1 MLVGRP
7 RPERCMQSDLRFLCA
22 RGDRW
27 CPAPRRGPGVSDG
40 VRTQCGP
47 GRPRSRPAPVPYGA
61 RPPAALGPP
70 RAVTDRSAVS
80 GWPFLL
86 WEGLG
91 GAGHWSAL
99 AASRPGLRKV
109 RLCEGGSWLS
119 RRLACSVRCR
129 QSQETHEFYAASAS
143 VLDMPRVWGFLAVVS
158 SLACRQGGTL
168 RLRKA
173 FTSCQEVT
181 YRSCCE
187 ASTSVATAAC
197 SARHEPCTPGKSTT
211 L

>member
-1 MLVGRP
+1 MRTRATTITAGSGPL
-7 RPERCMQSDLRFLCA
+7 RCA
-22 RGDRW
+22 AAG
-27 CPAPRRGPGVSDG
+27 
-40 VRTQCGP
+40 
-47 GRPRSRPAPVPYGA
+47 GA
-61 RPPAALGPP
+61 RSSASGDGSVCRFRLAVSALG
-70 RAVTDRSAVS
+70 
-80 GWPFLL
+80 
-86 WEGLG
+86 GLG

-197 SARHEPCTPGKSTT
+197 SARHESCTPGKSTT

>member
-1 MLVGRP
+1 MRLAAPPAATRPRPGRSGSGCRRRGLEPGLMLVGRP
-7 RPERCMQSDLRFLCA
+7 RPERCMRCDLRFLCA
-22 RGDRW
+22 GGDRW
-27 CPAPRRGPGVSDG
+27 CPARTWGFWWRADPMRTRATTITAGSGPLRCAAAG
-40 VRTQCGP
+40 
-47 GRPRSRPAPVPYGA
+47 GA
-61 RPPAALGPP
+61 RPP

-143 VLDMPRVWGFLAVVS
+143 VLDMPRVWGS
-158 SLACRQGGTL
+158 L
-168 RLRKA
+168 RL
-173 FTSCQEVT
+173 CQVW
-181 YRSCCE
+181 RVGRGALCG
-187 ASTSVATAAC
+187 SV
-197 SARHEPCTPGKSTT
+197 RHSPAVRR
-211 L
+211 